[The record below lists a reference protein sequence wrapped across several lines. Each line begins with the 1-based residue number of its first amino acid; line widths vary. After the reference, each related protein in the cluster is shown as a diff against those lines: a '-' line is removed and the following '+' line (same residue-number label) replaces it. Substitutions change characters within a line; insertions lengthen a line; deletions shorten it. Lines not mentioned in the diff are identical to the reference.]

1 MGVDPWQ
8 PARISDAFSA
18 AEAFNANLSSTC
30 ATQNVHTFV
39 DDVDS
44 IGASSSFSTTG
55 PRTANNCTAKPFKL
69 AISFDMSSFP
79 CANSND
85 ASNLRSIATAH
96 SSSPA
101 QLQICT
107 ADGNGGMSLQPVL
120 STFAGEACGFGQ
132 GGWQSVTS
140 GFWFAPAFFDM
151 SKGWTGWSGVQASL
165 NVRIRCLCFRL
176 ITILR
181 ELTMLCS
188 GMAGGPRGTT
198 IFRSLMIRLGSRR
211 RMERDMSPRLRL
223 GSTRYAFPS
232 HTPYFHSP
240 IGALTLSHSC

>member
-1 MGVDPWQ
+1 MAATNGLDGFILNMGVDPWQ

-18 AEAFNANLSSTC
+18 AEAFNANVSSTC
-30 ATQNVHTFV
+30 AAQSTHTFV
-39 DDVDS
+39 DDIDTV
-44 IGASSSFSTTG
+44 GPSSSFAATSPRST
-55 PRTANNCTAKPFKL
+55 NNCTAKPFKL

-96 SSSPA
+96 SSSSA

-107 ADGNGGMSLQPVL
+107 ADGSGGMSLQPVL

-132 GGWQSVTS
+132 AGWQSVTS

-165 NVRIRCLCFRL
+165 NVRIRCL
-176 ITILR
+176 
-181 ELTMLCS
+181 
-188 GMAGGPRGTT
+188 
-198 IFRSLMIRLGSRR
+198 
-211 RMERDMSPRLRL
+211 
-223 GSTRYAFPS
+223 
-232 HTPYFHSP
+232 
-240 IGALTLSHSC
+240 